1 MMKTSSLKNVL
12 LFTQEIIRKPQEVGA
27 IAPSSK
33 FLGEAITKY
42 IKSYQEP
49 INVIEVGPGT
59 GVFTKI
65 IAAKLKPKDR
75 LDVIEFN
82 QQFVDVLKVKFKNY
96 PNVTIHCA
104 SIIDW
109 KPDYCYDFMV
119 SSLPLNAF
127 TTEFVASVMEHYEE
141 IMKPG
146 GIISYF
152 EYMAF
157 PAIKKAFLNSKL
169 KKEYARMHA
178 LLNDYRRKYEI
189 DTVKVFKN
197 FPPALVHNLRMQGN
211 RS

>member
-1 MMKTSSLKNVL
+1 MEKTADMKNV
-12 LFTQEIIRKPQEVGA
+12 FIFVQEIIRKPLEVGA

-33 FLGEAITKY
+33 ALGEAITKY
-42 IKSYQEP
+42 IKSYNEP
-49 INVIEVGPGT
+49 IHVVEVGPGT

-65 IAAKLKPKDR
+65 IASKLRPKDR

-82 QQFVDVLKVKFKNY
+82 QQFVDILKENFKDF
-96 PNVTIHCA
+96 PNVRVHCA

-109 KPDYCYDFMV
+109 NPNYRYDFMV

-127 TTEFVASVMEHYEE
+127 SAEFVKSIMEHYEK

-152 EYMAF
+152 EYLVF
-157 PAIKKAFLNSKL
+157 PEL
-169 KKEYARMHA
+169 KKLFLIPAHRADYKKMHTLLDEYRK
-178 LLNDYRRKYEI
+178 KYEI
-189 DTVKVFKN
+189 DTVKVYKN
-197 FPPALVHNLRMQGN
+197 LPPAIIHNLKMPGN